1 MVGVLGGPRRGPP
14 ALSES
19 CAFQLLRFKPISV
32 GNKTSFV
39 LGLKNVRSYGGFP
52 YLRSRTSISAFLILV
67 VDQSVLSH

>member
-19 CAFQLLRFKPISV
+19 CAFQLLRLKPIML

-39 LGLKNVRSYGGFP
+39 LGLKNVRSCDAFHIFGSGTSIGGFP
-52 YLRSRTSISAFLILV
+52 ILV
-67 VDQSVLSH
+67 VDTSVLSD